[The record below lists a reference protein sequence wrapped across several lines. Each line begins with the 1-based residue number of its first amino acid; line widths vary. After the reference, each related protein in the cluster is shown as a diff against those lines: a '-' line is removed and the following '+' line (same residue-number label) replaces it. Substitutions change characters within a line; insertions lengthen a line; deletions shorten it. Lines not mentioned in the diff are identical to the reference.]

1 MESIVSIAAFYI
13 LAAVTVGSA
22 VLVVASKNLVHS
34 VLILIITF
42 LGVAGFYLM
51 LGASFLAMV
60 QILVY
65 AGAVCIMVVF
75 GIMLTQQGGMSG
87 SNEFNKQIF
96 ASGGVVAL
104 TIAVIAYLGVNTAKW
119 NLSTKVVPADSV
131 GNIAELLLSKYMI
144 PFEVAAILLLVALVG
159 AVVLAKEVKVK

>member
-1 MESIVSIAAFYI
+1 MDSIVSIAAFYI

-22 VLVVASKNLVHS
+22 VLVVAFKNLVHS
-34 VLILIITF
+34 VLVLAISF

-51 LGASFLAMV
+51 LNASFIAMV

-87 SNEFNKQIF
+87 SNGFNKQIF

-104 TIAVIAYLGVNTAKW
+104 LIAVIAYLGVNAGEWQISAKQ
-119 NLSTKVVPADSV
+119 VPHDTV
-131 GNIAELLLSKYMI
+131 GNIAVLMLSKYMI
-144 PFEVAAILLLVALVG
+144 PFEVAALLLLVALIG
-159 AVVLAKEVKVK
+159 AVVLAKEVKAK

>member
-1 MESIVSIAAFYI
+1 MDGIISIAAFYI

-22 VLVVASKNLVHS
+22 VLVVAFKNLVHS
-34 VLILIITF
+34 VLVLAISF

-51 LGASFLAMV
+51 LNADFIAMV

-75 GIMLTQQGGMSG
+75 GIMLTQQGGMRG
-87 SNEFNKQIF
+87 SNEFNKQVF

-104 TIAVIAYLGVNTAKW
+104 LIAVIAYLGVTNSKW
-119 NLSTKVVPADSV
+119 QISAISVPEETV
-131 GNIAELLLSKYMI
+131 GNIAELMLSKYVI
-144 PFEVAAILLLVALVG
+144 PFEVAALLLLVALVG
-159 AVVLAKEVKVK
+159 AVLLAKEVKAK

>member
-1 MESIVSIAAFYI
+1 MDGIVSIAAFYI

-22 VLVVASKNLVHS
+22 VLVVAFKNLVHS
-34 VLILIITF
+34 VLVLTISF
-42 LGVAGFYLM
+42 LGVAGFYL
-51 LGASFLAMV
+51 LLNASFIAMV
-60 QILVY
+60 QVLVY

-75 GIMLTQQGGMSG
+75 GIMLTQQGGMRG

-104 TIAVIAYLGVNTAKW
+104 LIAVIAYLGVSTGKWQISAK
-119 NLSTKVVPADSV
+119 SVPEDTV
-131 GNIAELLLSKYMI
+131 GNIAVLMLSKYMI
-144 PFEVAAILLLVALVG
+144 PFEVAALLLLVALVG

>member
-1 MESIVSIAAFYI
+1 MDGIVSIAAFYI

-22 VLVVASKNLVHS
+22 VLVVAFKNLVHS
-34 VLILIITF
+34 VLVLTISF
-42 LGVAGFYLM
+42 LGVAGFYL
-51 LGASFLAMV
+51 LLNASFIAMV

-75 GIMLTQQGGMSG
+75 GIMLTQQGGMRG

-104 TIAVIAYLGVNTAKW
+104 LIAVIAYLGVSTGKW
-119 NLSTKVVPADSV
+119 QISAVSVPEDTV
-131 GNIAELLLSKYMI
+131 GNIAVLMLSKYMI
-144 PFEVAAILLLVALVG
+144 PFEVAALLLLVALVG
-159 AVVLAKEVKVK
+159 AVLLAKEVKVK